1 MRHLILIVVVG
12 IAMAVAAPAFAGG
25 GSVLSG
31 HTSQPPASQ
40 ALNTKQPKPKPNAGN
55 VAGTSNPTVKS
66 TGTLPFTGLNLAFA
80 AAAGVVLVGA
90 GALLRRTGRSER

>member
-1 MRHLILIVVVG
+1 MRYFIVIGVLG

-31 HTSQPPASQ
+31 HTSQPA
-40 ALNTKQPKPKPNAGN
+40 ATKVLKTKPSKGN
-55 VAGTSNPTVKS
+55 VAGAAKPTVKS